1 MIIHLKINEVCDFTI
16 GVTKKMKEDM
26 ISCENG
32 FSVEKYPDC
41 KKCSWN
47 HVKVGNEDLCMVHSI
62 RAAVLNNER
71 NVTYYG
77 EQ

>member
-1 MIIHLKINEVCDFTI
+1 MILHLKLNEVCDFTI
-16 GVTKKMKEDM
+16 GVTKKMKDDM
-26 ISCENG
+26 VACETG
-32 FSVEKYPDC
+32 FSTEKYPDC

-47 HVKVGNEDLCMVHSI
+47 HVKVGNEDLCMVHRI
-62 RAAVLNNER
+62 RDAVLNNER

>member
-1 MIIHLKINEVCDFTI
+1 MKC
-16 GVTKKMKEDM
+16 VTSPLVSRKKMKDDM
-26 ISCENG
+26 AACETG
-32 FSVEKYPDC
+32 FSTEKYPDC

-47 HVKVGNEDLCMVHSI
+47 HVKVGNEDLCMVQEI
-62 RAAVLNNER
+62 RTAVLNNER